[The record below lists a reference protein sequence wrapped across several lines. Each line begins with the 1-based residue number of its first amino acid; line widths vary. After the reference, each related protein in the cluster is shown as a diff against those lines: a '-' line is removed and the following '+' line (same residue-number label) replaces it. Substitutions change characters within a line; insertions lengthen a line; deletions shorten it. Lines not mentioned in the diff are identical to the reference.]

1 MNTMAA
7 EDVAAAFFIE
17 NFPSI
22 VISGTRIVPPPTP
35 KSPEKNPEMP
45 PIPAASGAF
54 IRVFSPAGSVVT
66 IRTAPTIRTAAKRM
80 VSTLTGRYVAA
91 VPPRNP
97 VRIPAP
103 PIISASRQITLPC
116 FVCDS
121 APVKTVGSAAAK
133 LVPNAVKSAASSG
146 TPDACRTKNIAG
158 AKTNPPPTPSRP
170 DIQPAKIPTAIKKR
184 MKISS
189 IYGIISQPLY
199 RVWAKLSSDST
210 PDFISSSIRGSTASR
225 DSFRFRTVSQTRA
238 YSSPHG
244 RTMFE

>member
-1 MNTMAA
+1 MNTIAA

-116 FVCDS
+116 FV
-121 APVKTVGSAAAK
+121 
-133 LVPNAVKSAASSG
+133 
-146 TPDACRTKNIAG
+146 
-158 AKTNPPPTPSRP
+158 
-170 DIQPAKIPTAIKKR
+170 
-184 MKISS
+184 
-189 IYGIISQPLY
+189 
-199 RVWAKLSSDST
+199 
-210 PDFISSSIRGSTASR
+210 
-225 DSFRFRTVSQTRA
+225 
-238 YSSPHG
+238 
-244 RTMFE
+244 